1 MYLLDTDTVIYSLK
15 GAAAVKKNLGEHFHD
30 PMKMSVITLM
40 ELFYGA
46 HKSQKIA
53 SNLAKIKTLENSLEI
68 IPVGEEL
75 AEIFGMTKAQL
86 EKAGSPLD
94 DFDLIIASCALSNNL
109 VLVTN
114 NVRHFQ
120 RIEGLKLTNWTEYPP
135 KKP

>member
-15 GAAAVKKNLGEHFHD
+15 GEPAVEKNLREHFHD

-40 ELFYGA
+40 ELYYGA

-53 SNLAKIKTLENSLEI
+53 SNLAKIKTLEISFQI
-68 IPVGEEL
+68 IPISEES
-75 AEIFGMTKAQL
+75 AEIFGMIKAQL

-94 DFDLIIASCALSNNL
+94 EFDVIIASCALSNNL

-120 RIEGLKLTNWTEYPP
+120 RIESLKLTNWTEYPP

>member
-1 MYLLDTDTVIYSLK
+1 VYLLDTDTVIYSLK
-15 GAAAVKKNLGEHFHD
+15 GEPEVEKNLREHFHD

-40 ELFYGA
+40 ELYYGA

-53 SNLAKIKTLENSLEI
+53 SNLAKIKTLEISFQI
-68 IPVGEEL
+68 IPISEES
-75 AEIFGMTKAQL
+75 AEIFGMIKAQL